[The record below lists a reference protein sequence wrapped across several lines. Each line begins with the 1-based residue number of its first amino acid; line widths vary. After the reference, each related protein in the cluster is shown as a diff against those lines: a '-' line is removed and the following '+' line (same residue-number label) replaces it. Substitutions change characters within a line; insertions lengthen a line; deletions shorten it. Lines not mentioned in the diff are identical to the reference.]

1 MEITL
6 VNGISLYNAMISGA
20 KRIINER
27 KNLNKINVFPIADG
41 DTGNNM
47 SYMMER
53 IILEAIPSEDVS
65 STIESI
71 ANAAISGSRGN
82 SGIIFSEYLNGIY
95 EALKGKATIYLEE
108 FHNAIINGINKAY
121 KAIVNPIEGTI
132 LTVMRKAFDINIEEI
147 DFNQYFKQTYAKA
160 IIALEETTN
169 ELEIL
174 KINKVVDAGA
184 QGMTVFL
191 DGMKYYFETGESV
204 EYLVIEDDHEEIVHV
219 IDLDARYCTEAL
231 LTDVNVSNDEIKE
244 IFKDYGTSLIVSGRA
259 ERMRI
264 HIHTNQPDEFFM
276 KLRDYGKIIE
286 QKVDDMIRQQQ
297 ALSLGHSRIA
307 IVTDT
312 IADIPMELLDK
323 YSIHLIPMNLLVD
336 GVSYIDKVTITT
348 DTFYKMLDTAESFSS
363 AQPDKMTI
371 ERNLDFLSDHYDN
384 IIVLTVASKLS
395 GTYNAV
401 LQYAKGNSKIKLF
414 DTLQNSGSQGL
425 IVYQVAQMV
434 ENKEPLEN
442 IIKRIPELIKRTKIY
457 VSVKTLKYMVKLG
470 RVSKVTGLVAKLA
483 NLKPVISLGKN
494 GEGIIKKKALSL
506 RGNVKQIIRLA
517 KQAPVESYVLVH
529 SHAEKRALSLA
540 KKLEKIL
547 GMKPQYITQI
557 SPIVAMNAGIGAIA
571 VALTYNKEVE

>member
-108 FHNAIINGINKAY
+108 FHDAIINGINKAY

-160 IIALEETTN
+160 RIALEETTN

-307 IVTDT
+307 ILTDT

-395 GTYNAV
+395 GTY
-401 LQYAKGNSKIKLF
+401 
-414 DTLQNSGSQGL
+414 
-425 IVYQVAQMV
+425 
-434 ENKEPLEN
+434 
-442 IIKRIPELIKRTKIY
+442 
-457 VSVKTLKYMVKLG
+457 
-470 RVSKVTGLVAKLA
+470 
-483 NLKPVISLGKN
+483 
-494 GEGIIKKKALSL
+494 
-506 RGNVKQIIRLA
+506 
-517 KQAPVESYVLVH
+517 
-529 SHAEKRALSLA
+529 
-540 KKLEKIL
+540 
-547 GMKPQYITQI
+547 
-557 SPIVAMNAGIGAIA
+557 
-571 VALTYNKEVE
+571 